1 MPTVVERLAQLN
13 LTLPA
18 KAAAPAAN
26 YVPFV
31 VSGKLVFVAGQ
42 IPMREGKVA
51 WSGRLGAEVSLETGQ
66 EAARLCALNV
76 IAQLREACGGDLERV
91 RRVVKVG
98 VFVACTPEFTD
109 QPKVAN
115 GASDLL
121 VAAFGEAGKHARAA
135 VGCPSLP
142 LGVPVEVDAVVELA

>member
-1 MPTVVERLAQLN
+1 MSTVLERLAQQN

-18 KAAAPAAN
+18 AAAPAAN

-42 IPMREGKVA
+42 IPMREGKVQF
-51 WSGRLGAEVSLETGQ
+51 SGRLGAGVSLEEGQ

-76 IAQLREACGGDLERV
+76 IAQLREACGGDLEKV
-91 RRVVKVG
+91 KRVVKVG
-98 VFVACTPEFTD
+98 VFVACAPEFTD

-121 VAAFGEAGKHARAA
+121 VAAFGDKGKHARAA

-142 LGVPVEVDAVVELA
+142 LGVPVEVDAVVELV

>member
-1 MPTVVERLAQLN
+1 MPTVLERLAQLN

-18 KAAAPAAN
+18 AAAPAAN

-51 WSGRLGAEVSLETGQ
+51 YQGRLGAGVSLEQGQ

-98 VFVACTPEFTD
+98 VFVACAPEFTD

-142 LGVPVEVDAVVELA
+142 LGVPVEVDAVVEIA